1 MKTQLDISGLKT
13 KAGSVLMIIK
23 MHPMHP
29 DHSTSTFAMTRA
41 DSDKEVGE
49 SSYMEKSISY
59 VFEMKS

>member
-1 MKTQLDISGLKT
+1 MKTQLGTSGLKT
-13 KAGSVLMIIK
+13 KAGSVLMIK